1 MALPKVEGTIQLRG
15 RYQAKIRVPEP
26 IQKHWGGKPIYQ
38 KSLKT
43 SDPAAAE
50 KEVRAIRAI
59 MDAQMSQA
67 KAEEGW
73 QALARNLPPDQK
85 ALLDAAGGLSG
96 LLTEFERG
104 RKALAL
110 SSSRRSPRR

>member
-26 IQKHWGGKPIYQ
+26 IQKHWGDKPVYQ

-43 SDPAAAE
+43 SDAATAE

-59 MDAQMSQA
+59 MDAQMAQA

-73 QALARNLPPDQK
+73 QALAPKP
-85 ALLDAAGGLSG
+85 
-96 LLTEFERG
+96 
-104 RKALAL
+104 
-110 SSSRRSPRR
+110 SS